1 MSKRIESIENLQKL
15 MKPSLKISL
24 RKANFSDIEFLW
36 YLRNQPDVYKHSF
49 QNKPVDWEEHINW
62 IIPNILGVG
71 NKKIFIIEVF
81 GLPVGQA
88 RIDYL
93 DKKEAEVSISIL
105 KEFHGKGI
113 ASEALKKVIRFLR
126 GGRKVNVVIAQM
138 NKSNLPSV
146 SLFEK
151 LGFKF
156 LSKRGNWLKYNLKI

>member
-1 MSKRIESIENLQKL
+1 M
-15 MKPSLKISL
+15 KISL

-36 YLRNQPDVYKHSF
+36 YLRNQPYVYKYSF
-49 QNKPVDWEEHINW
+49 QSKPVDWKEHINW
-62 IIPNILGVG
+62 IIPNILGLG
-71 NKKIFIIEVF
+71 NKRIFIIEVF

-93 DKKEAEVSISIL
+93 NKKETEVSISIL

-113 ASEALKKVIRFLR
+113 ATEALKKVIRFLR
-126 GGRKVNVVIAQM
+126 RDRKVKVVIAQM
-138 NKSNLPSV
+138 DKSNLPSI

-156 LSKRGNWLKYNLKI
+156 LSKKGNWLKYNLKI